1 MTISTPRLSLAA
13 LALAAV
19 LGLGACATTG
29 PMASDSYA
37 TTTLLDA
44 AAKQSL
50 SARVAAFDRDM
61 NRGNVTAVM
70 DYLPPKM
77 IAQLSE
83 KVGADPE
90 FIKAA
95 AGAMLTGMTREI
107 KISGRSDLSQ
117 ALVGTAGNGQPYAL
131 VPGAANI
138 TAGKETM
145 TTQGT
150 TLALQ
155 DSGQWYLIGLSDAD
169 TLADLRAAYPE
180 FRNVALPIRQN

>member
-1 MTISTPRLSLAA
+1 MTFPTPRLSFAT

-19 LGLGACATTG
+19 LSLGACAVTG

-37 TTTLLDA
+37 STALLDA

-50 SARVAAFDRDM
+50 NARVAAFDRDM
-61 NRGNVTAVM
+61 NRGDITAVM

-77 IAQLSE
+77 LGQLAQE
-83 KVGADPE
+83 VGADPE

-95 AGAMLTGMTREI
+95 ASAMLTGMTQEL
-107 KISGRSDLSQ
+107 KIAGRSDLSQ
-117 ALVGTAGNGQPYAL
+117 ALVGTAGNGAPYVL
-131 VPGAANI
+131 VPGAARI

-155 DSGQWYLIGLSDAD
+155 DGGQWYLLGLADAE

-180 FRNVALPIRQN
+180 FRSVALPAGKN